1 MAQIEKIR
9 TEIERLINDH
19 TDGKHVAEADIVAT
33 QRTAFQKILSFID
46 SMQEEPES
54 EDSDE
59 AAHEY
64 VSTVRDLANSMAY
77 PQFNCYD
84 AEMFFIR
91 GANWQ
96 KQQIMKDAK
105 KATVIMTHITNESLS
120 PALSVVILPDTFHE
134 GDKVEVII
142 VKEEKP

>member
-96 KQQIMKDAK
+96 KQKIMKDAK
-105 KATVIMTHITNESLS
+105 KATVIMLT
-120 PALSVVILPDTFHE
+120 
-134 GDKVEVII
+134 
-142 VKEEKP
+142 